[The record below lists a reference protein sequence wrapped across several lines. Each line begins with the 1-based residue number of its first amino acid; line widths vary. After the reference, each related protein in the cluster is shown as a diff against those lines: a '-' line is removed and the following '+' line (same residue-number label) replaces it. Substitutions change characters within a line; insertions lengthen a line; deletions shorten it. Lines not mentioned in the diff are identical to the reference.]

1 MRAVALFVQRRAR
14 RGAHSQQAWVGEAQ
28 VLEVDDGG
36 RSRWWAAAAG
46 SRRGGQRRRAAGG
59 GDGMARV
66 QRAAVLLAY
75 IDYMKL
81 RATCRIHAAINVTSE
96 TMDRR
101 GWVVEIGVALHLR
114 CDLLHPHCHAWDGQ
128 GRTVATDSGDH
139 R

>member
-1 MRAVALFVQRRAR
+1 M
-14 RGAHSQQAWVGEAQ
+14 
-28 VLEVDDGG
+28 
-36 RSRWWAAAAG
+36 
-46 SRRGGQRRRAAGG
+46 AGG